1 MNIVQQQGNAL
12 EIPSGILVHGCN
24 CLGAMGGGI
33 AAGIRAKWPTVYAA
47 YKRHQEL
54 VGLRLGDVNFVAGNA
69 FKDTLLAKHIHA
81 FSDELP
87 PYVIVANAMTQ
98 QIHGGDPDVVYVSYD
113 AISAVFARVALV
125 ARQGGLDVH
134 FPLIG
139 CGLAHGV
146 WTEVSSRIES
156 ALAPSVPGI
165 LWTFEPVAVVDTT
178 QGSLL

>member
-1 MNIVQQQGNAL
+1 MNIVQKQGNAL
-12 EIPSGILVHGCN
+12 NISTGILVHGCN

-33 AAGIRAKWPTVYAA
+33 AAGIREKWPTVYEA

-69 FKDTLLAKHIHA
+69 FKDTPLAKHIHA

-87 PYVIVANAMTQ
+87 PSVIVANAMTQ
-98 QIHGGDPDVVYVSYD
+98 QVCGGDRDVVYVSYD

-125 ARQGGLDVH
+125 ARQADLDVH

-139 CGLAHGV
+139 CGLAHGT
-146 WTEVSSRIES
+146 WSEVSSRIES
-156 ALAPSVPGI
+156 ALAPSIPGI
-165 LWTFEPVAVVDTT
+165 LWTFDPVPAPDT
-178 QGSLL
+178 QASLI

>member
-1 MNIVQQQGNAL
+1 MNIEQKQGNAL
-12 EIPSGILVHGCN
+12 DISSGILVHGCN

-33 AAGIRAKWPTVYAA
+33 AAGIRSKWPSVYEA

-69 FKDTLLAKHIHA
+69 FKDTPLAKHIHA

-87 PYVIVANAMTQ
+87 ADVIVANAMTQ
-98 QIHGGDPDVVYVSYD
+98 QIYGGDPDVIYVSYD
-113 AISAVFARVALV
+113 AVSAAFARVALV
-125 ARQGGLDVH
+125 ARQAGIEVH

-146 WTEVSSRIES
+146 WTEVGPRIES
-156 ALAPSVPGI
+156 ALAPNVPGV
-165 LWTFEPVAVVDTT
+165 LWTFDPVPTPDT
-178 QGSLL
+178 QGSLI